1 MKEEMML
8 KKLTLGVLV
17 LFLSIPQ
24 IGYAVETKTIT
35 DYILDVSLPSTFTN
49 EIKGEIKTKVP
60 LPNISI
66 LYKNTDSNTFFYVG
80 SDVQEHLQT
89 SHPINNDSTF
99 MAPGHWIPIELTFM
113 EGEDYVKLPV
123 HSANFSLLPPLL
135 KEGDIEPP
143 KIIKITNS
151 KAQAYEGQ
159 PVTIEV
165 QTAEKANVQFV
176 NLYTID
182 NRNISFT
189 KVSDNIWKTVVYREV
204 SNVFLTD
211 IYGRNSNYYD
221 PKLANTNWSYGY
233 NEEYDFPSR
242 IPYPKPSV
250 NGTITTTSRK
260 VTGISVP
267 GGRAMVGIR
276 EEDSFRGISSIGTNE
291 KGEFTLPIPLLKE
304 GAEIWVIAST
314 DAEIAPSMDERD
326 PNPPPYI
333 ESEPLKLIVRNS
345 EKDITPPTKPRVVS
359 LSSRYKIV
367 SGKAEPGSNI
377 IVKDGNRVIGSGK
390 VEHNGNFVIV
400 ISPQKLTS
408 KLRLTAQDSSGN
420 VSPILSVKIK

>member
-1 MKEEMML
+1 MKEEKML
-8 KKLTLGVLV
+8 KQLTLSVLV

-24 IGYAVETKTIT
+24 IGYAEETKTIT
-35 DYILDVSLPSTFTN
+35 DYILDVSFPSTFTN
-49 EIKGEIKTKVP
+49 EIKGEIMTKVP
-60 LPNISI
+60 LFNIGV
-66 LYKNTDSNTFFYVG
+66 LYKNTDSNTFYHIG
-80 SDVQEHLQT
+80 SDMHEHPQT
-89 SHPINNDSTF
+89 SHPINNDATY
-99 MAPGHWIPIELTFM
+99 MAPGHWIPIEISFT

-123 HSANFSLLPPLL
+123 HSGNFSLLPPLS

-151 KAQAYEGQ
+151 KEIAFEGQ

-189 KVSDNIWKTVVYREV
+189 KVSDHIWKTVVYREV

-242 IPYPKPSV
+242 IPYPKPNV

-260 VTGISVP
+260 ITGIAVP
-267 GGRAMVGIR
+267 GGRVMAGIR
-276 EEDSFRGISSIGTNE
+276 EEDLFRGISYIGTNE

-304 GAEIWVIAST
+304 GTEIWVIAST
-314 DAEIAPSMDERD
+314 DAEIAPTMDGRD

-333 ESEPLKLIVRNS
+333 ESEPLKFIVRSS
-345 EKDITPPTKPRVVS
+345 EKDVIPPTKPRVVS
-359 LSSRYKIV
+359 ISSRFKII
-367 SGKAEPGSNI
+367 SGKAEPDSFI
-377 IVKDGNRVIGSGK
+377 FVKEGNKVIESGK
-390 VEHNGNFVIV
+390 VDFNGNFVILL
-400 ISPQKLTS
+400 SLQEDTNNLE
-408 KLRLTAQDSSGN
+408 LTAQDSSGN
-420 VSPILSVKIK
+420 VSPIFRVKIK

>member
-1 MKEEMML
+1 MML
-8 KKLTLGVLV
+8 KPLTLGVLV
-17 LFLSIPQ
+17 LFLSIPL
-24 IGYAVETKTIT
+24 IGHAEETKTIS
-35 DYILDVSLPSTFTN
+35 DYILDVSLPSTFSN
-49 EIKGEIKTKVP
+49 EIKGEINTKVP
-60 LPNISI
+60 LSDIGV
-66 LYKNTDSNTFFYVG
+66 LYKNTDSNTFFYIG
-80 SDVQEHLQT
+80 SDVHEHLQT
-89 SHPINNDSTF
+89 SHPINNETTF
-99 MAPGHWIPIELTFM
+99 MAPGHWIPIEITFM
-113 EGEDYVKLPV
+113 EGEDYVKIPV

-165 QTAEKANVQFV
+165 QTAENANVQFV

-189 KVSDNIWKTVVYREV
+189 KVSEHIWKTVVYREV

-260 VTGISVP
+260 ITGISVP
-267 GGRAMVGIR
+267 GGRVMVGIR
-276 EEDSFRGISSIGTNE
+276 EEDSFRGISSINTNE

-304 GAEIWVIAST
+304 GSEIWVIAST
-314 DAEIAPSMDERD
+314 DAEIAPSMDEGD

-333 ESEPLKLIVRNS
+333 ESDPLKLIVRNS
-345 EKDITPPTKPRVVS
+345 EKDVIPPTKPRVVS
-359 LSSRYKIV
+359 VSSRFKIV
-367 SGKAEPGSNI
+367 SGKAEPNSFI
-377 IVKDGNRVIGSGK
+377 FVKEGNQVVGSGP
-390 VEHNGNFVIV
+390 VAPNGNYVIM
-400 ISPQKLTS
+400 ISPQKHTS
-408 KLRLTAQDSSGN
+408 SLRLTAQDINGN